1 MDIIVLYKTQSMNC
15 FNGLCW
21 TSHQTFRVCVA
32 VLFLNTVD
40 ENEPFGPLLCLTVV
54 ANVLRSKSNI

>member
-1 MDIIVLYKTQSMNC
+1 MNC

-21 TSHQTFRVCVA
+21 TSHQTLSVCVA

-40 ENEPFGPLLCLTVV
+40 NNELFGPLLCLPV